1 MAEGVSPAPFIP
13 DSRRANCTVNEA
25 DLAQLLHD
33 DDADPAAALPIS
45 LADQAKFADYDYRT
59 KVNDATTGRTERVPV
74 RSPSWMATRQAS
86 EPSGGPESTRNAT
99 VTGYLPSDATSV
111 GSGGSAG
118 GSTMNYAVQSL
129 RYARGG
135 SGVVHDGGRNSP
147 SLGGGQ
153 QLRGVL
159 AGGSPAVAGTTKTA
173 VAVDQ
178 GRLSTF
184 EPVAGGS
191 SIIFQQSARSTRGN
205 SVSAALESTWR
216 IPPVVPSETPPG
228 GVPMHPPDTMTAFRG
243 SARGGGTSAKV
254 LAGGSSSAS
263 LAPRRTPALRGSTVA
278 EGASSGPGVGL
289 QLDLG
294 LQEFPA
300 MRIGDGGGGGG
311 GDGCDA
317 DLLAPPSLSTQ
328 RMGGAVARESARV
341 PYAVVAAGSSPRDS
355 AMGTGRRRSSGS
367 VASESSLRCAAADGQ
382 AVAGDGLH
390 DRRL

>member
-13 DSRRANCTVNEA
+13 DARRANCAVNEA

-33 DDADPAAALPIS
+33 DDADPAAAPPIS

-74 RSPSWMATRQAS
+74 RSPSWLATRQAS
-86 EPSGGPESTRNAT
+86 EPSGGTESTRNAT

-111 GSGGSAG
+111 GSGGSS

-129 RYARGG
+129 RYGRGG
-135 SGVVHDGGRNSP
+135 SGVVHDGGRNS
-147 SLGGGQ
+147 
-153 QLRGVL
+153 
-159 AGGSPAVAGTTKTA
+159 AGGTPAAA
-173 VAVDQ
+173 VPIKMAAAVDQ
-178 GRLSTF
+178 GRLSSF

-191 SIIFQQSARSTRGN
+191 SVIFQQSARSTRGN
-205 SVSAALESTWR
+205 SFSAALESARR

-228 GVPMHPPDTMTAFRG
+228 GVPIHPPDNAAALGG
-243 SARGGGTSAKV
+243 SARGGTSARV
-254 LAGGSSSAS
+254 LAGGSSSASLSAS

-278 EGASSGPGVGL
+278 EGASSSGPGVVL

-300 MRIGDGGGGGG
+300 MRIGDGRGGG

-317 DLLAPPSLSTQ
+317 DLLAPPSLGTQ
-328 RMGGAVARESARV
+328 RVGGAVARESAARV
-341 PYAVVAAGSSPRDS
+341 PYAVAAGCSPRDS

-367 VASESSLRCAAADGQ
+367 VASESSLRSAAADRQ
-382 AVAGDGLH
+382 AVADDGPH
-390 DRRL
+390 GRRL